1 MRDLAGSAVLANAKG
16 LVRTVYA
23 MTSSWPA
30 DERYGLTSQTR
41 RAAVSVAANIAEGL
55 GRGTPGDFER
65 FLRIAAGSAAELQ
78 VLMELAGDVHLQ
90 QFDVALDRVDHVR
103 RQLNLL
109 IRQVHAD
116 RNS

>member
-1 MRDLAGSAVLANAKG
+1 
-16 LVRTVYA
+16 
-23 MTSSWPA
+23 MTSSWPT

-65 FLRIAAGSAAELQ
+65 FLRIAAGSAAELY
-78 VLMELAGDVHLQ
+78 VLLELAEDVHQ
-90 QFDVALDRVDHVR
+90 RQVDVTLDRFDHVR

-116 RNS
+116 RSS